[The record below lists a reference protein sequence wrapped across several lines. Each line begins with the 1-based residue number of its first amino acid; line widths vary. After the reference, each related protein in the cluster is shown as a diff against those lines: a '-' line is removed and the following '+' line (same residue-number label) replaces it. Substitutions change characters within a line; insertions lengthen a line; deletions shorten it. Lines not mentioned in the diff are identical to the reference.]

1 MAGASAAVAIAS
13 ELSHRLNAADSATP
27 KLKGH
32 VNHSVCKWCYE
43 KIPLE
48 DFCKAGKEI
57 GLQSV
62 ELLEVK
68 DFPTLKKYD
77 LTCAVV
83 SGVPGGIW
91 PLPPDAPAMVQ
102 LFVGVPDVAA
112 AVAQAQELGGQVIV
126 PPQVLPD
133 GDEMAILVDPD
144 GVPFGV
150 MKQH

>member
-1 MAGASAAVAIAS
+1 MPNPVLRWQLLSKNPEAAAAFYGGLFGWQVSAA
-13 ELSHRLNAADSATP
+13 NAM
-27 KLKGH
+27 H
-32 VNHSVCKWCYE
+32 YRE
-43 KIPLE
+43 
-48 DFCKAGKEI
+48 
-57 GLQSV
+57 V
-62 ELLEVK
+62 E
-68 DFPTLKKYD
+68 TG
-77 LTCAVV
+77 
-83 SGVPGGIW
+83 GVPGGIW